1 MPTNPPITPATR
13 RLVTVI
19 LLLTTFVSLMSQTMM
34 VTALPVI
41 EHDLHQSLNNV
52 QWLTTGY
59 TLVIGVVTPLSSNL
73 YDKFTNRRV
82 FLTTLGTFLV
92 GTLVGCFATSFAAL
106 LAARLIQAC
115 ASGILMSFQMT
126 TMISIYPP
134 NKRGTIL
141 GTSSLVI
148 AAGPAL
154 GPTLAGLILQALPW
168 RYLFILIL
176 PVMVLAWLIAYWR
189 LPNYS
194 QPRPIK
200 IDLWSVIISLT
211 GSSLALGSLTAFPV
225 SAPTGWVMLVSGL
238 AILALFVARQ
248 LRLQDPLLKVSI
260 MADPGFCLMTLVGIL
275 TFMILLGTEQ
285 LVPIYAENIRHTGSF
300 VSGMILLPGALLNAA
315 TAWLAGR
322 LSDAYGPRW
331 LILGG
336 GALILLSSGPL
347 VALTKTSSLTV
358 LTIAYAVRMVGNA
371 LVFSPAL
378 AAAFANLTTR
388 ENSHGAA
395 LNNTLRQAMG
405 AVAVTIL
412 VVISG
417 LPANPLSGIRLA
429 MWTTVGL
436 TLLMLATFLAYL
448 SWQRRQA

>member
-1 MPTNPPITPATR
+1 MPTTPPIRPATR

-19 LLLTTFVSLMSQTMM
+19 LLLTTFISLMSQTMM

-41 EHDLHQSLNNV
+41 EHTLHQSLNNV

-73 YDKFTNRRV
+73 YDKFTNRQV

-92 GTLVGCFATSFAAL
+92 GTLVGCFATNFASL
-106 LAARLIQAC
+106 LAARLIQAV

-134 NKRGTIL
+134 SKRGTIL

-148 AAGPAL
+148 AAGPAI
-154 GPTLAGLILQALPW
+154 GPTLAGLILQVFSW
-168 RYLFILIL
+168 RYLFILIF
-176 PVMVLAWLIAYWR
+176 PIMALAWLVAYWQ

-200 IDLWSVIISLT
+200 IDLWSVLISLS

-225 SAPTGWVMLVSGL
+225 NAAAGWIMLVSGL
-238 AILALFVARQ
+238 LILTLFVARQ
-248 LRLQDPLLKVSI
+248 LRLKDPLLKVTI
-260 MADPGFCLMTLVGIL
+260 MADPRFCLMTMVGIL
-275 TFMILLGTEQ
+275 AFMILLGTEQ

-300 VSGMILLPGALLNAA
+300 TSGMILLPGALLNAA

-322 LSDAYGPRW
+322 LSDSYGPRW
-331 LILGG
+331 LIIGG
-336 GALILLSSGPL
+336 GILILLASWPL
-347 VALTKTSSLTV
+347 VTLSTTSSLGV
-358 LTIAYAVRMVGNA
+358 LTLAYAIRMIGNA

-378 AAAFANLTTR
+378 AAAFADLSAD

-405 AVAVTIL
+405 AVSVTVL
-412 VVISG
+412 VVISS
-417 LPANPLSGIRLA
+417 LPANPLTGIRLA
-429 MWTTVGL
+429 MGVTVGL
-436 TLLMLATFLAYL
+436 ALLMFIVFFSYLA
-448 SWQRRQA
+448 WQKRQA

>member
-1 MPTNPPITPATR
+1 MPNHPPITSATR

-19 LLLTTFVSLMSQTMM
+19 LLVTTFISLMSQTMM

-73 YDKFTNRRV
+73 YDKFTNRKV

-92 GTLVGCFATSFAAL
+92 GTLVGCFATSFWFL
-106 LAARLIQAC
+106 LAARLIQAS

-148 AAGPAL
+148 AAGPAI
-154 GPTLAGLILQALPW
+154 GPTLAGLILQYLSW
-168 RYLFILIL
+168 RWLFILVL
-176 PVMVLAWLIAYWR
+176 PVMALAWLIAYWR

-200 IDLWSVIISLT
+200 IDLWSVLISLT

-225 SAPTGWVMLVSGL
+225 SVPAGWAMLLSGL
-238 AILALFVARQ
+238 VIIALFVGRQ
-248 LRLQDPLLKVSI
+248 LRLKDPLLKVSI
-260 MADPGFCLMTLVGIL
+260 MTDPGFCLMTLVGIL

-315 TAWLAGR
+315 TAWAAGR

-336 GALILLSSGPL
+336 GGLILASSWPL
-347 VALTKTSSLTV
+347 VTLSPTSSLV
-358 LTIAYAVRMVGNA
+358 GLTIAYAVRMIGNA

-378 AAAFANLTTR
+378 AAAFANLSTV

-405 AVAVTIL
+405 AVSVTVL

-417 LPANPLSGIRLA
+417 LPANPLTGIRLA

-436 TLLMLATFLAYL
+436 AILMLTAFFAYL
-448 SWQRRQA
+448 SWQKRQA